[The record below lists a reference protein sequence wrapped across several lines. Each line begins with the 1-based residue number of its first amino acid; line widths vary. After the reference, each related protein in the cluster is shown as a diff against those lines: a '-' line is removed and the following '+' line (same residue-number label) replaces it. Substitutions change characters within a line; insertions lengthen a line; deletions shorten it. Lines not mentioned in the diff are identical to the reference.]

1 MTTPTVFIS
10 YSHKDEE
17 WKERLVTQL
26 NVLQMEDI
34 LDVWDDSRI
43 VGGDDW
49 QPEIEKAMDAA
60 SVAILMV
67 SADFLTSKFIRSK
80 EVPPLLQRRLEEG
93 LTVFPILVRPCP
105 WKRVDWLARIQMR
118 PKGRALSAGDDHQID
133 SDLAAIAEEVADI
146 VGRATQITTTNGAA
160 TLAPEKISLA
170 RLPSTSPDLFG
181 RDEELAILDGAWTN
195 PKTNVISL
203 VAFGGVG
210 KTALIN
216 RWLLQMGADNYRG
229 AQRAY
234 GWSFYSQGAAE
245 GRQASADLFIAT
257 ALRDFGDPN
266 PDDGSPWD
274 KGERLADLVRRQR
287 TLLVMDGMEPLQQ
300 PPAQAVQEGRLKD
313 PGLQALLR
321 ELARH
326 NPGLCVVSTR
336 LEVDD
341 LKEFEG
347 TSYES
352 IDLEDLSPEA
362 GIQLLKSLGV
372 KGTPD
377 ELKEAVDEYE
387 GHALA
392 LTLLG
397 RYLATVYDGD
407 IRQRDKIAALTREKR
422 QGEHA
427 RRVMDSYPEWFTGKP
442 ELDILHIMGLF
453 DRPVEEAALEA
464 LLSKRAIK
472 GLTTKLKKMS
482 QED

>member
-1 MTTPTVFIS
+1 
-10 YSHKDEE
+10 
-17 WKERLVTQL
+17 
-26 NVLQMEDI
+26 
-34 LDVWDDSRI
+34 
-43 VGGDDW
+43 
-49 QPEIEKAMDAA
+49 
-60 SVAILMV
+60 
-67 SADFLTSKFIRSK
+67 
-80 EVPPLLQRRLEEG
+80 
-93 LTVFPILVRPCP
+93 
-105 WKRVDWLARIQMR
+105 
-118 PKGRALSAGDDHQID
+118 
-133 SDLAAIAEEVADI
+133 
-146 VGRATQITTTNGAA
+146 
-160 TLAPEKISLA
+160 
-170 RLPSTSPDLFG
+170 
-181 RDEELAILDGAWTN
+181 
-195 PKTNVISL
+195 
-203 VAFGGVG
+203 
-210 KTALIN
+210 
-216 RWLLQMGADNYRG
+216 
-229 AQRAY
+229 
-234 GWSFYSQGAAE
+234 
-245 GRQASADLFIAT
+245 
-257 ALRDFGDPN
+257 
-266 PDDGSPWD
+266 
-274 KGERLADLVRRQR
+274 
-287 TLLVMDGMEPLQQ
+287 MEPLQQ

-442 ELDILHIMGLF
+442 ELEILHIMGLF